1 MGAFRSLGVL
11 LVTFATSVALTG
23 CVGEET
29 PQHIETDPLVLGD
42 YQLQITGNQLKV
54 NHLLEPDH
62 MLWVSVADGKLLSA
76 SQTELY
82 IKDARSSYKITER
95 TSGTCDVAEIQDYSQ
110 SASEIVFVG
119 PFKDCDELSFE
130 LRFALVDG
138 QLQFTA
144 TTSDESYNHLALN
157 YQSNVDEHFYGFG
170 EQYSYLDLKGQ
181 QVPVLTQ
188 EQGIGRGE
196 PLLSFLVNLFSPGS
210 SGNTFSSY
218 FAVPQYITDQR
229 RSLFLENSE
238 YSRFDLT
245 NADAVSVNV
254 FSHEMKGRILYGQD
268 MLGLIEAFTVYSG
281 RMKALPDWMNE
292 GAVLGLQGGTDRVR
306 DLWYQLREAGTPIS
320 ALWLQDW
327 VGRRVTLG
335 GAGKQLWWN
344 WELDQELYPNWFGL
358 VDEAE
363 LDGVRVLGYINPFL
377 VDVTEKG
384 SFTRNLY
391 QEAFDLGYLV
401 EQEDGSPYPIT
412 ITDFDAG
419 IVDISNPNAREWLK
433 DIIKDNLVGSGL
445 TGWMADFGEALP
457 FEAHLANG
465 ETGLTYHNKYPVEW
479 AKLNAEAVAELGMED
494 DIVFFM
500 RSGYTQ
506 SPKYSTLFWLG
517 DQAVTWDHYDGLK
530 SSIIGLLN
538 GGFSGISL
546 NHSDIGGYTSLTFAG
561 IGLKRSELLL
571 KRWTEA
577 NAFTAVY
584 RTHEGLAP
592 DSSAQVY
599 DNESSINH
607 FAKFA
612 KVYAALADYRKG
624 LMLEAETK
632 GYPVVRHP
640 ILHFPNDDYFKVMD
654 VNVFQFML
662 GPDFMV
668 APALFPNT
676 ETREV
681 YLPEG
686 DWVHLWSGDL
696 IASPMGGST
705 LTANAPL
712 GEPPV
717 YYRADS
723 VAAQQVVDQL
733 IAQGVLTN

>member
-1 MGAFRSLGVL
+1 MGAYRSLGL
-11 LVTFATSVALTG
+11 LLLMSTALSG
-23 CVGEET
+23 CVGEDT
-29 PQHIETDPLVLGD
+29 PEHIETDPLVLGD
-42 YQLQITGNQLKV
+42 YQLQLSGNQLRV
-54 NHLLEPDH
+54 NHLAEPDH
-62 MLWVSVADGKLLSA
+62 DLWVSVADGKLLSA
-76 SQTELY
+76 SQTQLD
-82 IKDARSSYKITER
+82 IKDARSSYTITEN
-95 TSGTCDVAEIQDYSQ
+95 TSATCELAEIQKYTQ
-110 SASEIVFVG
+110 SAADIVFTG
-119 PFKDCDELSFE
+119 PFKDCEGLAFE

-144 TTSDESYNHLALN
+144 TTTDAAYNHLTLN
-157 YQSNVDEHFYGFG
+157 YESNADEHFYGFG
-170 EQYSYLDLKGQ
+170 EQFSYLDLKGK

-196 PLLSFLVNLFSPGS
+196 PILSFLVNLYSPGS

-218 FAVPQYITDQR
+218 YAVPQYITDQR
-229 RSLFLENSE
+229 RSLFLENPE
-238 YSRFDLT
+238 YSRFDLRK
-245 NADAVSVNV
+245 ADAVSLNV
-254 FSHEMKGRILYGQD
+254 FSAEMTGRILYGQD

-281 RMKALPDWMNE
+281 RMKSLPDWMNE

-306 DLWYQLREAGTPIS
+306 DLYYQLRDAGTPIG

-344 WELDQELYPNWFGL
+344 WELDEVLYPGWFDL
-358 VDEAE
+358 VEEMNQAN
-363 LDGVRVLGYINPFL
+363 VNVLGYINPFL

-384 SFTRNLY
+384 EYIRNLY
-391 QEAFDLGYLV
+391 QEARDLGYLV
-401 EQEDGSPYPIT
+401 EQEDGTPYPIT

-419 IVDISNPNAREWLK
+419 IVDLTNLQAREWLK
-433 DIIKDNLVGSGL
+433 DVIKDNLIGSGL

-457 FEAHLANG
+457 FEAHLDNG

-479 AKLNAEAVAELGMED
+479 AKLNAEAVSEMGMED

-500 RSGYTQ
+500 RSGFTQ

-538 GGFSGISL
+538 GGFSGMSL
-546 NHSDIGGYTSLTFAG
+546 NHSDIGGYTSLTIAG
-561 IGLKRSELLL
+561 IGLKRTELLT
-571 KRWTEA
+571 KRWMEA

-592 DSSAQVY
+592 DANAQVY
-599 DNESSINH
+599 SNESTIQH
-607 FAKFA
+607 FARFA
-612 KVYAALADYRKG
+612 KVFAALADYRRD
-624 LMLEAETK
+624 LMQQAEEK

-640 ILHFPNDDYFKVMD
+640 VLHYPDDEYFKVMD

-662 GPDFMV
+662 GEDFMV
-668 APALFPNT
+668 APALFAST

-681 YLPEG
+681 YLPQG
-686 DWVHLWSGDL
+686 QWVHLWSGDV
-696 IASPMGGST
+696 INAPAGGLAFS
-705 LTANAPL
+705 APAPL

-717 YYRADS
+717 YYRAGS
-723 VAAQQVVDQL
+723 LAAEQAVETL
-733 IAQGVLTN
+733 IAQGVLAN